1 MHAQP
6 LCRNPQLPRL
16 CSVPPSPCY
25 SVSLYPPASHF
36 SLPSS
41 RNCLLV
47 SPTLPRRRA
56 PLTFTTRTVRQV
68 FRLEE
73 GVASDEEA
81 AAAEEVEPGSGPS
94 PPEPEG
100 SAAAPPQ

>member
-6 LCRNPQLPRL
+6 LCVNPQLPCLR
-16 CSVPPSPCY
+16 SVPTSPFY
-25 SVSLYPPASHF
+25 SVSPYPRRLSLF

-41 RNCLLV
+41 GNCLLV
-47 SPTLPRRRA
+47 SPPLPARRG

-73 GVASDEEA
+73 GVVSDEEV
-81 AAAEEVEPGSGPS
+81 AAEEAEPGSGPP